1 MICTRET
8 ILNTIKFQ
16 VKKHV
21 HEEKKKMG
29 NNTTEYLDFLTSSNS
44 FREQLTSSN
53 SFREQP

>member
-21 HEEKKKMG
+21 HEEKKMG
-29 NNTTEYLDFLTSSNS
+29 KNAAEYLDFLTSSNS
-44 FREQLTSSN
+44 FREQLTSLN